1 MITRSLSRLSAG
13 ERQGS
18 VVGLRH
24 KDVFLC
30 SGTARR
36 PGPWTGHVA
45 SLWEQAERAI
55 AASNYWSSTPNATNA
70 SNAWNVNFNN
80 GNVNTNNK
88 TFDRRVRA
96 VRGGS

>member
-30 SGTARR
+30 SGRARR
-36 PGPWTGHVA
+36 PGPWTGRVA

-55 AASNYWSSTPNATNA
+55 AASFYWSSTPNANNPN
-70 SNAWNVNFNN
+70 NAWNVNFYND
-80 GNVNTNNK
+80 NVNNDNVNN
-88 TFDRRVRA
+88 DNRVRV